1 MFRPLE
7 DRLRSPKRCILCRS
21 NSLLC
26 SQKKKLDNEIFINSI
41 FNCIYDSKY
50 YCNSRFFHCYRI
62 FFTVKL
68 TKKFYTKIINNNIIP
83 ITCSPQ
89 CMSSTMCLYFY
100 PYPVSIDFGVEHL
113 VELAGTM
120 NFPWLM
126 SNVCDKHTGR
136 LLAEGKRKLILEW
149 KGKKVHIRYD

>member
-1 MFRPLE
+1 MFTTMYMYVCQ
-7 DRLRSPKRCILCRS
+7 LRYHVSV
-21 NSLLC
+21 LL
-26 SQKKKLDNEIFINSI
+26 
-41 FNCIYDSKY
+41 
-50 YCNSRFFHCYRI
+50 
-62 FFTVKL
+62 
-68 TKKFYTKIINNNIIP
+68 
-83 ITCSPQ
+83 
-89 CMSSTMCLYFY
+89 Y

-149 KGKKVHIRYD
+149 KGKKVRDTIESVWCNVVIIVRLVVCMVRLSSKVYTCSLAS